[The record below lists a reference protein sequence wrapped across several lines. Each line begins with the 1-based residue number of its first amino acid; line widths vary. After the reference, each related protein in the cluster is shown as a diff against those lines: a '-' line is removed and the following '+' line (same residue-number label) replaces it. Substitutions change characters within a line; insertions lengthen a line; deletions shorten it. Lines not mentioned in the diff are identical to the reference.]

1 MYQKKV
7 INSYVD
13 SGTPSSPGSWATV
26 GFFGW
31 AASSAAHLAK
41 HSCFG
46 VSHGFRGGLGLGW
59 GVGGG
64 FFRLESGFRR
74 GRGSGIG
81 NGNKGP
87 IIPHESVKLGGLL
100 LT

>member
-1 MYQKKV
+1 MASVAHSKAKG
-7 INSYVD
+7 
-13 SGTPSSPGSWATV
+13 GTSSR
-26 GFFGW
+26 
-31 AASSAAHLAK
+31 AAQITSSAAYSAAHLAK

-64 FFRLESGFRR
+64 FFRPESGFRR

-100 LT
+100 LM